1 MNQDLLKNN
10 YLIVKNFL
18 HKDTASDL
26 YRELVD
32 NGQQELHFVNDDFHG
47 PCYNYQSPQ
56 AGKEFLYY
64 FTRDMS
70 DIAQERLFPTY
81 AYLRL
86 YKKDSFLIAH
96 TDRPA
101 CEISVT
107 IHLGSD
113 QEWSLGL
120 RNYITQEQ
128 YKVDLEPGDAVVYL
142 GCVTPH
148 WRVGNYQGEN
158 FGQMFLHYV
167 RSRGPLA
174 YCANDIDRTKP
185 DGQWE
190 DRLRENYATL

>member
-18 HKDTASDL
+18 HKDTACDL

-70 DIAQERLFPTY
+70 DIAEERLFPTY

-142 GCVTPH
+142 LCYT
-148 WRVGNYQGEN
+148 
-158 FGQMFLHYV
+158 
-167 RSRGPLA
+167 
-174 YCANDIDRTKP
+174 
-185 DGQWE
+185 
-190 DRLRENYATL
+190 TLESW

>member
-81 AYLRL
+81 AYMRL

-128 YKVDLEPGDAVVYL
+128 
-142 GCVTPH
+142 
-148 WRVGNYQGEN
+148 
-158 FGQMFLHYV
+158 
-167 RSRGPLA
+167 
-174 YCANDIDRTKP
+174 
-185 DGQWE
+185 
-190 DRLRENYATL
+190 